1 MGHCWSFHHGYN
13 YYLFGLLLGWK
24 EGEKLVLVVGFVVV
38 VFVVV
43 VLISFFFVF
52 SIRGLRLGLAI
63 GRWT

>member
-1 MGHCWSFHHGYN
+1 MFD
-13 YYLFGLLLGWK
+13 LLLGWK

-38 VFVVV
+38 FVVV
-43 VLISFFFVF
+43 VLISFFVVF